1 MATADERVRLKKEGG
16 RYHHGH
22 LKDAL
27 VLAAE
32 KAIAKSG
39 HVDLPL
45 RDVAK
50 LAGVS
55 HAAAYRHFDSKAAL
69 LAEVA
74 VRGFQALTVALVAGA
89 AKGRTPE
96 ARLVEAGVAYVGFA
110 LEQPG
115 AFRVMFDGALKPFTR
130 FPGLAEAAFEALSVL
145 HGLVKEGVA
154 DGVFRSDDVSG
165 SVMSTWAL
173 VHGQATLLIDD
184 QLAGPFELGPDDG
197 VPSARVAMR
206 RLVDGLKA
214 R

>member
-1 MATADERVRLKKEGG
+1 MATSDERVRLKKEGG

-39 HVDLPL
+39 QVDLPL

-74 VRGFQALTVALVAGA
+74 VRGFEALTSALEAGA
-89 AKGRTPE
+89 AKGRGPE
-96 ARLVEAGVAYVGFA
+96 GRLVEAGVAYVGFA

-115 AFRVMFDGALKPFTR
+115 AFRVMFDSALKPFTR
-130 FPGLAEAAFEALSVL
+130 YPGLAEAAFEALSVL
-145 HGLVKEGVA
+145 HRLVQEGVGA
-154 DGVFRSDDVSG
+154 EVLRSDDVSA

-197 VPSARVAMR
+197 LPAARVAMR

>member
-16 RYHHGH
+16 RYHHGN

-32 KAIAKSG
+32 RAIAKSG

-45 RDVAK
+45 RDVAR

-74 VRGFQALTVALVAGA
+74 VRGFQAMTLALQAGA
-89 AKGRTPE
+89 AKGKSSE
-96 ARLVEAGVAYVGFA
+96 SRLVEAGVAYVGFA

-115 AFRVMFDGALKPFTR
+115 AFRVMFDSALKPFTQY
-130 FPGLAEAAFEALSVL
+130 PGLAEAAFEALAVL
-145 HGLVKEGVA
+145 HGLVKEGLA
-154 DGVFRSDDVSG
+154 EGALRPDDLSA

-197 VPSARVAMR
+197 LASARVAMK